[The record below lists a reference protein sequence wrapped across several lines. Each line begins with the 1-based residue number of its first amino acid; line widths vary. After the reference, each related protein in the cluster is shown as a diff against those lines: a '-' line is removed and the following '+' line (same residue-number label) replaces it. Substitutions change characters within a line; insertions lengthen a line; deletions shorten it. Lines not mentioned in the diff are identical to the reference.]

1 MTPLKRHPD
10 LIERSRE
17 HHHSLAL
24 CLRILRAPAANHQAD
39 IENHRAD
46 LLAHFASEEAQ
57 FAPHWGKLDAALQQR
72 FEADHAALRGMLA
85 APQYQDAEWNR
96 RLPKLYANMRALK
109 SARCFRPSN
118 LIWMNLWFIGKHTWF
133 SDGLLD

>member
-1 MTPLKRHPD
+1 MKPLKRHPD

-24 CLRILRAPAANHQAD
+24 CLRILRELSADHQAD

-96 RLPKLYANMRALK
+96 RFAETLREH
-109 SARCFRPSN
+109 ARFEERSLFPA
-118 LIWMNLWFIGKHTWF
+118 IEPY
-133 SDGLLD
+133 LDEPLVHL